1 MNRCGVMKVSP
12 VKLGIISLA
21 LSALASVVICGAILT
36 GPQTKNKE
44 KLILRLY
51 DLNCSAP
58 FPTYRYPRTVMW
70 LATGDPLGRGE
81 WKTVFKCR

>member
-1 MNRCGVMKVSP
+1 MKVSP
-12 VKLGIISLA
+12 IKLGMISLA
-21 LSALASVVICGAILT
+21 LAALASMVIGGAILT

-44 KLILRLY
+44 KLILGLY

-70 LATGDPLGRGE
+70 LATGDPLGRGD
-81 WKTVFKCR
+81 WKTVVRCR